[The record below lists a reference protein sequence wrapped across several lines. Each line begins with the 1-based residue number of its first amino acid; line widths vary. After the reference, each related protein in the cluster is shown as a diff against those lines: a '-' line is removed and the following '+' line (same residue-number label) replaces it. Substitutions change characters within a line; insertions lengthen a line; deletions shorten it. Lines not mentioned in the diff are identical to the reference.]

1 MQSFSLNAVNTG
13 VIYLLV
19 YSLAMYGICACLFGI
34 KLKGDYLFMLDEF
47 EGAAYK
53 RPYISAM
60 LTIFI
65 FSLLGLPPF
74 LGFFG
79 VFSALSYLAKH
90 DSFYQFGY
98 IMLML
103 IVLSYGY
110 LQIIKNIYFEKSKEN
125 FDRADSGIYVAVLF
139 NALLMIIITLKP
151 QYLMQDI
158 YLMVESMFQ

>member
-1 MQSFSLNAVNTG
+1 
-13 VIYLLV
+13 
-19 YSLAMYGICACLFGI
+19 
-34 KLKGDYLFMLDEF
+34 MLDEF

-79 VFSALSYLAKH
+79 VFSALSYLAKQ

-98 IMLML
+98 IILMM

-125 FDRADSGIYVAVLF
+125 FDRADSGIYVAVLL
-139 NALLMIIITLKP
+139 NALLMIVIMLKP
-151 QYLMQDI
+151 QYLMQDTYFMI
-158 YLMVESMFQ
+158 ESMFQ

>member
-1 MQSFSLNAVNTG
+1 
-13 VIYLLV
+13 
-19 YSLAMYGICACLFGI
+19 
-34 KLKGDYLFMLDEF
+34 
-47 EGAAYK
+47 
-53 RPYISAM
+53 
-60 LTIFI
+60 
-65 FSLLGLPPF
+65 
-74 LGFFG
+74 
-79 VFSALSYLAKH
+79 
-90 DSFYQFGY
+90 
-98 IMLML
+98 MLML